1 MCSDAVTRLLPTQRQ
16 RCHLTANNLSS
27 RNPIPIQLSFF
38 FLNSWKGN
46 PVLRVDSD
54 VLQVSGNAVVGNA
67 AFTMPATFRWSLLT
81 VRRF

>member
-1 MCSDAVTRLLPTQRQ
+1 MQLLACFQINANDAISPPTTSLPVTPSPSNSL
-16 RCHLTANNLSS
+16 
-27 RNPIPIQLSFF
+27 F

-54 VLQVSGNAVVGNA
+54 LLQVSGNAVVGNA